1 MLDNITTNLHID
13 IFPVKCM
20 SSMVSSAAYVT
31 LLDQLP
37 DAGFVPQ
44 LDRISHETRTGMSPG
59 L

>member
-1 MLDNITTNLHID
+1 MLDNITTNLYID
-13 IFPVKCM
+13 IIFPVKCM

-44 LDRISHETRTGMSPG
+44 FD
-59 L
+59 